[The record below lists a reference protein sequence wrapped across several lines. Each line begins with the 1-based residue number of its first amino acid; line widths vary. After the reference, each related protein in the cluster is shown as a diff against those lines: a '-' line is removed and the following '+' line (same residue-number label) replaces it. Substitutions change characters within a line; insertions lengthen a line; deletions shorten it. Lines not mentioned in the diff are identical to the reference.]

1 MSNVIVESVTKAV
14 NKVGFGLR
22 KHSPEILMAAGVVG
36 TVASTIIACK
46 ATTKVNGIL
55 EDSKIQVE
63 SVHKVLDDESISEE
77 TYSEEDSKKDLAIIY
92 VQTGVKLVKLY
103 APAVGLGVLSIVSM
117 LASNNILRKRN
128 VALAAAYTVVDGA
141 FKEYRGRVVER
152 FGKDIDRE
160 LRYNLTSKKVTR
172 VIEDEEGKEKKV
184 KETIQVRNDDRPYI
198 GYARVF
204 DAGNPGWEND
214 AMLNQAFLKAQQNFA
229 NQKLQA
235 QGYLFL
241 NDVYKML
248 GYREDLASRNVG
260 WIYDENNEIGDNFVD
275 FGFMDDAAF
284 MSGMEPTVIL
294 DFNVDGPIMERFEK
308 AYRGWA
314 VC

>member
-1 MSNVIVESVTKAV
+1 MSNAIVKSATKYI
-14 NKVGFGLR
+14 NKAGFALR

-36 TVASTIIACK
+36 TVASTIMACK
-46 ATTKVNGIL
+46 ATTKVSDIL

-103 APAVGLGVLSIVSM
+103 APAVTLGVLSIVSM

-141 FKEYRGRVVER
+141 FKEYR
-152 FGKDIDRE
+152 
-160 LRYNLTSKKVTR
+160 
-172 VIEDEEGKEKKV
+172 
-184 KETIQVRNDDRPYI
+184 
-198 GYARVF
+198 A
-204 DAGNPGWEND
+204 
-214 AMLNQAFLKAQQNFA
+214 
-229 NQKLQA
+229 
-235 QGYLFL
+235 
-241 NDVYKML
+241 
-248 GYREDLASRNVG
+248 
-260 WIYDENNEIGDNFVD
+260 
-275 FGFMDDAAF
+275 
-284 MSGMEPTVIL
+284 VIL

>member
-1 MSNVIVESVTKAV
+1 MSNAIINSATKYI
-14 NKVGFGLR
+14 NKAGFTLR
-22 KHSPEILMAAGVVG
+22 KHSPEILMAVGVVG
-36 TVASTIIACK
+36 TVASTIMACK
-46 ATTKVNGIL
+46 ATTKVSDIL

-92 VQTGVKLVKLY
+92 VQTGAKLVKLY
-103 APAVGLGVLSIVSM
+103 APAVTLGILSIVSM

-172 VIEDEEGKEKKV
+172 IIEDEDGEEKKV
-184 KETIQVRNDDRPYI
+184 KETVQVRNDDRPYI

-214 AMLNQAFLKAQQNFA
+214 AMLNQAFLKAQQNYA
-229 NQKLQA
+229 NQKLQT

-241 NDVYKML
+241 NDVYKAL
-248 GYREDLASRNVG
+248 GFREDLASRNVG
-260 WIYDENNEIGDNFVD
+260 WIYDENNEIGDNYVD
-275 FGFMDDAAF
+275 FGFMDDVAF
-284 MSGMEPTVIL
+284 MSGAEPTVIL